1 MTYLPVKMSF
11 KLLFQQD
18 KSTVLRFNS
27 TTTGMSEVFR
37 IKAKSLKFTK
47 DFKLVSLNQQGKL
60 QISSL
65 EESLNPI
72 ETMVTTNCY
81 ETSLSS
87 IYYSANNQLKIY
99 SRSTGKI
106 TSLLDLP
113 NITQIVANQD
123 DSRLGLIANAKIY
136 ILTLKSNTLT
146 TLNLPTKNPSCL
158 SFYPFKKSVIL
169 AGFDDGSIA
178 MYDVNVSSSP
188 SIFKKMVHEAPVGG
202 VSFAPCNKHFYCS
215 VGLDGRLLFHD
226 INSRR
231 FDSI

>member
-1 MTYLPVKMSF
+1 MSF

-18 KSTVLRFNS
+18 KSTVLRYNS
-27 TTTGMSEVFR
+27 TTTGMSEVLR

-47 DFKLVSLNQQGKL
+47 DFKLVSLTQVGKL
-60 QISSL
+60 QISTL

-72 ETMVTTNCY
+72 ETLVTTNCY

-87 IYYSANNQLKIY
+87 IYFSSDNQLKIY

-106 TSLLDLP
+106 STLLDLP
-113 NITQIVANQD
+113 NISLIAANQD
-123 DSRLGLIANAKIY
+123 DSRLGLISNGKIY

-146 TLNLPTKNPSCL
+146 TLNLPTKSPSCL
-158 SFYPFKKSVIL
+158 SFYPFKKSIFL
-169 AGFDDGSIA
+169 AGFEDGSIA
-178 MYDVNVSSSP
+178 LYDVNISSSP
-188 SIFKKMVHEAPVGG
+188 SIFKKMVHDAPVGG

-226 INSRR
+226 INARR
-231 FDSI
+231 CLYYLILGN